1 MRRVALKVAY
11 VGSDFYGFQR
21 QPNLRTVEGEI
32 VNALKKVGLI
42 DEVEN
47 CGYRIAGRTDR
58 GVHALGNV
66 LSFLTEGDVISNQ
79 INDALPRE
87 IKILGQARVPYG
99 FKPRFAENRH
109 YRYLIVDQH
118 IKNPDFDLEKMISAS
133 EIFKGTHNFKNFSKR
148 SERNP
153 VRTIKQVS
161 IQKNSDLIM
170 VDVEGE
176 SFLWNMVRK
185 MVAVLLS
192 IGNGDL
198 DLKKIQDY
206 FDPEKQVS
214 IKPMPPEGLILM
226 DINYSGVQFQ
236 YDSYAKKRFISSL
249 MEKCIYHKTI
259 AAIEENMI
267 RILRD

>member
-32 VNALKKVGLI
+32 IDALKKVGLI

-47 CGYRIAGRTDR
+47 CSYRIAGRTDR

-66 LSFLTEGDVISNQ
+66 FSFLTEEEVILNQ
-79 INDALPRE
+79 INDALPKD
-87 IKILGQARVPYG
+87 IKILGQAKVPYG

-109 YRYLIVDQH
+109 YRYLIVDQY
-118 IKNPDFDLEKMISAS
+118 IENPDFNLERMILAS

-153 VRTIKQVS
+153 LRTVKQVS
-161 IQKNSDLIM
+161 IQKNRDVIT

-185 MVAVLLS
+185 MVAVLLN
-192 IGNGDL
+192 IGNWNL
-198 DLKKIQDY
+198 DLKEIQEY

-226 DINYSGVQFQ
+226 DITYSGLQFK
-236 YDSYAKKRFISSL
+236 YDLYAKKKFISCL
-249 MEKCIYHKTI
+249 MEKCIYQKTI

-267 RILRD
+267 RILMD